1 MNMEPFEPGPPGA
14 WTFAQGPVPAASRA
28 GCPDCTG
35 LFGHRTSFDPAPR
48 RARSRRSTMLLA
60 CAAVLASGTAG
71 AQGQAAGPGAGQPPP
86 SAGDPG
92 DTDESR
98 IADLIEGNHILADE
112 GVLDGFGHIS
122 VRSASNPRHFFMAR
136 SRAPGLVERS
146 DIMEFDERSQPVDP
160 QGRTMYGERF
170 IHGEVLAARPDVLAV
185 VHSHSPDVLP
195 FTVTAAPLRAL
206 IHMAAFLGDA
216 PAPVFEIRDVLG
228 DDNRILV
235 TENRTGAA
243 LAATLG
249 DRAVVLMRGHGMT
262 VVAPGVKL
270 VVMRAIYTQLNA
282 QIEAAALRLGEPKFL
297 NAYEVQRTDP
307 VARPWE
313 AWSARA
319 KAARTSGQ

>member
-1 MNMEPFEPGPPGA
+1 
-14 WTFAQGPVPAASRA
+14 
-28 GCPDCTG
+28 
-35 LFGHRTSFDPAPR
+35 
-48 RARSRRSTMLLA
+48 MLLV
-60 CAAVLASGTAG
+60 CAAVLASGAPDAG
-71 AQGQAAGPGAGQPPP
+71 GQTPASGAGQLPPGAGE
-86 SAGDPG
+86 PG

-98 IADLIEGNHILADE
+98 IADLVEGNHILADE

-136 SRAPGLVERS
+136 SRAPGLVERA

-160 QGRTMYGERF
+160 QGRTSYGERF
-170 IHGEVLAARPDVLAV
+170 IHGEVLAARPDVQAV

-195 FTVTAAPLRAL
+195 FTVTAAPLKAL
-206 IHMAAFLGDA
+206 IHMAAFLGDT

-228 DDNRILV
+228 EDNRILV
-235 TENRTGAA
+235 TENSTGAA
-243 LAATLG
+243 LATTLG

-262 VVAPGVKL
+262 VVAASVKL

-319 KAARTSGQ
+319 KATRTSGQ